1 LRLPDKTHTTFIL
14 SKFVLLNDA
23 VMAQQFVDLNCDKEA
38 IKKLL
43 ARNDDTEGERKEV
56 IVTTKKMFEVVDKLA
71 RAADKTQAQILEL
84 TKTLIETQHVMVK
97 NSERQLEVMMA
108 ILAGGRGGAVGPPP
122 SPPLLITHAPPRLT
136 LEAPASTD
144 KRNNEDMEGDD
155 EPEGARKRVKNSSST
170 RRRRPQPPRPLPPKN
185 EPKRTQE
192 EIQIALIAFKQSDNE
207 YKSGHRKTPFL
218 VLCAEDM
225 VQREFPDPSVQEE
238 MRDAFSKSAAESVA
252 RTMGFTMDGV
262 LGPLSEGGLAWDLV
276 QAYEAKNGLVNQ
288 DNTEADMYYADF
300 AHGELKKDLSG
311 DFFSRYPLFGKIVHV
326 DPDSDN
332 MELLTKIDR
341 DTNEEILRYT
351 EEYYVICY
359 LLAYMMQF
367 CADYR
372 KRTYL
377 VDYRTSLQFFRTCT
391 QVETLLQFTKQCPYT
406 HPQPTLEMYR
416 LGRNLDNAHGENMVL
431 LIARL
436 CLYIRYVCVLEEHD
450 MIKKKPPKSRPV
462 QSRILS
468 ARRALS
474 NQPPGGP
481 PHPTDGARQHPDVGA
496 EAEEDS
502 EGDDDDPHA
511 EYLTRPPRFFSRNG
525 TPVDSD
531 GDDDVD

>member
-1 LRLPDKTHTTFIL
+1 
-14 SKFVLLNDA
+14 
-23 VMAQQFVDLNCDKEA
+23 MAQQFVDLNFDRETV
-38 IKKLL
+38 KKLL
-43 ARNDDTEGERKEV
+43 ARNDDTEGDRKEV

-108 ILAGGRGGAVGPPP
+108 VLAGGRGGAVGPPP

-136 LEAPASTD
+136 LEAPASTE
-144 KRNNEDMEGDD
+144 KRNIEDVEGDD
-155 EPEGARKRVKNSSST
+155 EPEGARKRVKNGSST
-170 RRRRPQPPRPLPPKN
+170 RRRKPQPPRPLPPKN

-207 YKSGHRKTPFL
+207 HKNGHRKTPFL
-218 VLCAEDM
+218 VLCSEDI
-225 VQREFPDPSVQEE
+225 VQREFPDPKVGDE

-252 RTMGFTMDGV
+252 RTMGFTIDGV

-276 QAYEAKNGLVNQ
+276 QGYEAKNALIDQ
-288 DNTEADMYYADF
+288 KDTEADMDYAYF
-300 AHGELKKDLSG
+300 AHAELKKDLSG
-311 DFFSRYPLFGKIVHV
+311 DFFSRYPLFGKIVHI

-341 DTNEEILRYT
+341 YTGEEILRYT

-372 KRTYL
+372 RRTYL
-377 VDYRTSLQFFRTCT
+377 VDYRTSLDYFRTCT
-391 QVETLLQFTKQCPYT
+391 QVETLLQFTKQCPYN

-416 LGRNLDNAHGENMVL
+416 LGRNLENAHGESMVL

-436 CLYIRYVCVLEEHD
+436 CLYIRYTCVLEEHD

-468 ARRALS
+468 ARRTS
-474 NQPPGGP
+474 NNQPPGGP
-481 PHPTDGARQHPDVGA
+481 PQPLQQTNNNNEP
-496 EAEEDS
+496 EEDS
-502 EGDDDDPHA
+502 DPEGDDDPHA

-525 TPVDSD
+525 TPVDSEAD
-531 GDDDVD
+531 DDDDVD